1 MIRAAASSYGTSSG
15 SCRCT
20 GLSVNAIK
28 KANRK
33 TAAAASGAIYIERCS
48 HNSRRTAQ
56 YMRRLAV
63 MPAGVVI
70 CDSRGDLGTG
80 FDGVLIEPLLVPV
93 RFESQITTPAGITAS
108 RRM

>member
-1 MIRAAASSYGTSSG
+1 MIRAAANSYGTSSG

-63 MPAGVVI
+63 MAAGGGI
-70 CDSRGDLGTG
+70 LGSRGGVGDG
-80 FDGVLIEPLLVPV
+80 FYGVLNEALLLHD
-93 RFESQITTPAGITAS
+93 RLCLRGPARQS
-108 RRM
+108 